1 MNYLNKAVSSFYT
14 IFEILSIHFGERRT
28 MYYSYWRKKDNVL
41 FILEK
46 EGQCIIHIGE
56 RRTIYYCRVKFI
68 LFLFFLFFY
77 FFFIFFII
85 IHFLSFFKW
94 FIL

>member
-56 RRTIYYCRVKFI
+56 RRTMYYSYWRKKDNVLFI
-68 LFLFFLFFY
+68 LEKEEQ
-77 FFFIFFII
+77 FII
-85 IHFLSFFKW
+85 AE
-94 FIL
+94 